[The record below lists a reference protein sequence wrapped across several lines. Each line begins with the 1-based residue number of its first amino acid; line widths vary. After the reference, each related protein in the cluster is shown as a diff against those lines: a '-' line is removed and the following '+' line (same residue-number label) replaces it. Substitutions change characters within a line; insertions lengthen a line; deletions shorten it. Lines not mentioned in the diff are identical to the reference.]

1 MDIKDYLY
9 KKSTKPIMTICFQD
23 RNISGKIYGICT
35 PKATLYKYSISMK
48 NERLGRSYSMPVE
61 KESWTSKEIVEAYKK
76 KGWEWSWI
84 CPCNGYEIDCL
95 TKEEP
100 FKELPKGEKDGLSV
114 WRADR
119 SCLGRALRL
128 CKRADPEKG
137 NCEKRQQHSH
147 GGESGPDDGG
157 SAGAAGGLP
166 AAHAAALPL

>member
-100 FKELPKGEKDGLSV
+100 FKELPKGENLVGVTYHQILKGRDAIEDYM
-114 WRADR
+114 RINFR
-119 SCLGRALRL
+119 SFAPIAIYRV
-128 CKRADPEKG
+128 PE
-137 NCEKRQQHSH
+137 S
-147 GGESGPDDGG
+147 
-157 SAGAAGGLP
+157 L
-166 AAHAAALPL
+166 L